1 MKALISGCSLV
12 TYFSRHLA
20 SAAVVSLAVGAAF
33 APAAAIAADRFSVI
47 SIANE
52 TNANINV
59 VYHWG
64 DGQEKTYR
72 FAPGVHHWFSYAYS
86 RPDENRS
93 PDFHIKF
100 DADTTNQ
107 RYSEFKKL
115 HGYRAPDQS
124 YNLGHEYVFKYD
136 GPAKRFIE
144 MYDRK

>member
-1 MKALISGCSLV
+1 VVRWCRLSPAVLRVLPSSHWRSARHSRLPPPSLR
-12 TYFSRHLA
+12 T
-20 SAAVVSLAVGAAF
+20 VS
-33 APAAAIAADRFSVI
+33 SVI

-52 TNANINV
+52 TNANISV

-72 FAPGVHHWFSYAYS
+72 FAPGARQWFSYAYS

-100 DADTTNQ
+100 DADSTNQ

-144 MYDRK
+144 IYDRK

>member
-1 MKALISGCSLV
+1 MKALVIGSIVTPCSRRLMC
-12 TYFSRHLA
+12 A
-20 SAAVVSLAVGAAF
+20 AAVALAVGAAF
-33 APAAAIAADRFSVI
+33 APASGVAANRFAVI

-59 VYHWG
+59 VYRWG
-64 DGQEKTYR
+64 NGQEKTHR
-72 FAPGVHHWFSYAYS
+72 FGPGARHWFSYKYS

-115 HGYRAPDQS
+115 HGYRAPDES
-124 YNLGHEYVFKYD
+124 YNLGHEYVFKYN
-136 GPAKRFIE
+136 GPAKRYIE
-144 MYDRK
+144 IYDRK

>member
-1 MKALISGCSLV
+1 MKALISGSLV
-12 TYFSRHLA
+12 SSFSRRLA
-20 SAAVVSLAVGAAF
+20 CAAVVSLAVGAAF

-72 FAPGVHHWFSYAYS
+72 FTPGAQHWFSYAYS

-124 YNLGHEYVFKYD
+124 YNLGHKYVFKYD